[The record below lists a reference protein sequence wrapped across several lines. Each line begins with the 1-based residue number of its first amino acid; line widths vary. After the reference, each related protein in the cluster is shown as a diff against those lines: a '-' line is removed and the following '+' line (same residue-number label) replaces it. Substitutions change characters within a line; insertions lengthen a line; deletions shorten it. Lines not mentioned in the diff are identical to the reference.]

1 MANSIYDV
9 QFTVSFKLMDN
20 STSGSLS
27 TDYRLKFVIPK
38 IFTGSSQALVSKSNK
53 TSIVGQPYLK
63 YITLS
68 NNGEAFVYFSEMITP
83 VTNLTSINK
92 T

>member
-1 MANSIYDV
+1 MANSLYDV

-38 IFTGSSQALVSKSNK
+38 IFNRSSQNTISTSN
-53 TSIVGQPYLK
+53 
-63 YITLS
+63 
-68 NNGEAFVYFSEMITP
+68 
-83 VTNLTSINK
+83 
-92 T
+92 